1 MPKPK
6 IEISGMTAFEEGKLR
21 CRIAEQFEGVEY
33 RGDVV
38 LSVVNNFVFDH
49 KENSQ
54 PYFHLR
60 VYLTGDASMDA
71 EDIEQR
77 VEVLN
82 MDIEMLYLRK
92 IVHAKK

>member
-1 MPKPK
+1 MLK
-6 IEISGMTAFEEGKLR
+6 IEINGLVPIQADELR
-21 CRIAEQFEGVEY
+21 DRIAKQFEGVEY
-33 RGDVV
+33 QGDVV

-49 KENSQ
+49 KGDSQ

-60 VYLTGDASMDA
+60 VYLTGDAFMDA

-77 VEVLN
+77 VKILN

-92 IVHAKK
+92 VIHAKK